1 MQLGEEGVG
10 ERCRDIMLWYDLY
23 VRCMVIPTAEIYSN
37 ANYTDTM
44 CMCGIH
50 LSLQFINHP
59 GICFHFKLL
68 IEKYMN

>member
-1 MQLGEEGVG
+1 MRREWERGVG
-10 ERCRDIMLWYDLY
+10 ILCYGMICY

>member
-1 MQLGEEGVG
+1 MLGVRYGV
-10 ERCRDIMLWYDLY
+10 
-23 VRCMVIPTAEIYSN
+23 PTAEIYSN

-59 GICFHFKLL
+59 VICFHLKLL